1 MYSVKLIT
9 LVLSMA
15 ALSHGKAVQQQCNSC
30 CPTPTPPD
38 EDAITCDKLSEHL
51 GMLDDA
57 LAEGSCD
64 EVEGQQSDSVC
75 NAFTKAIPPCM
86 VLKGGSKQ
94 SECLAEKASELG
106 DEEIA
111 TNCKCKAFR
120 NIRDTVGSVKNMM
133 CVDSRESRNF
143 GYGYGMN
150 TIWFQYLL
158 CKDMS
163 FACYFFTQG
172 WNQGD
177 FGQYYL
183 YDNLLDSSSGLTDD
197 ALLTLAVVG
206 GGLGGG
212 YRPRYAPAHG
222 HYYPTTPEPEPETE
236 PEPLHR
242 RRRSGILSTPNTDE
256 PSTPSASRRRRQA
269 TSTDE
274 SSTGSASRRRR
285 ATPTEPS
292 TSSASRRRRATP
304 TNDEPSTSS
313 ASRRRRATPNETS
326 TASASRRRRQATP
339 YDESSTGSA
348 SRRRRATPTEPS
360 TASASRRRRDTPA
373 TPTTEPFSSRR
384 RRSTP
389 TTEAPTNSRRRRAT
403 PACCDLEGDEVC
415 ESDQDLC

>member
-1 MYSVKLIT
+1 MGSEDPIVFQLTQKHKMYSVKFIT
-9 LVLSMA
+9 LMLSMA

-64 EVEGQQSDSVC
+64 EVEGQQSDAVC

-111 TNCKCKAFR
+111 KKCKCKAFR

-183 YDNLLDSSSGLTDD
+183 YDKLLDSSSGLTDD

-212 YRPRYAPAHG
+212 YRPQYAPTHG
-222 HYYPTTPEPEPETE
+222 HYYPPPPEPEPESE
-236 PEPLHR
+236 PEHEPEPVPLHR
-242 RRRSGILSTPNTDE
+242 RRRSSSDE
-256 PSTPSASRRRRQA
+256 PITEASTSRRRRQA
-269 TSTDE
+269 TATE
-274 SSTGSASRRRR
+274 ASSSLSRRRR
-285 ATPTEPS
+285 QVTPTE
-292 TSSASRRRRATP
+292 ASP
-304 TNDEPSTSS
+304 
-313 ASRRRRATPNETS
+313 
-326 TASASRRRRQATP
+326 SRRRRQATP
-339 YDESSTGSA
+339 TEASPGP
-348 SRRRRATPTEPS
+348 SRRRRQVTPSEASPS
-360 TASASRRRRDTPA
+360 PYRRRRQVTPSEASPGPSRRRRQVTSTDASP
-373 TPTTEPFSSRR
+373 SRR
-384 RRSTP
+384 RRRS
-389 TTEAPTNSRRRRAT
+389 
-403 PACCDLEGDEVC
+403 CCDPDDDEVC
-415 ESDQDLC
+415 DSDQ

>member
-1 MYSVKLIT
+1 MGSEDPIVFQLTQKHKMYSLKFIT
-9 LVLSMA
+9 LVLSMV

-64 EVEGQQSDSVC
+64 EVEGQQSDAVC

-197 ALLTLAVVG
+197 TLLTLAVVG

-212 YRPRYAPAHG
+212 YRPQYAPTHG
-222 HYYPTTPEPEPETE
+222 HYYPPPEPEPESE
-236 PEPLHR
+236 PEHEPEPVPLHR
-242 RRRSGILSTPNTDE
+242 RRRSSSDE
-256 PSTPSASRRRRQA
+256 PITEASTSRRRRQA
-269 TSTDE
+269 TATE
-274 SSTGSASRRRR
+274 ASSS
-285 ATPTEPS
+285 P
-292 TSSASRRRRATP
+292 
-304 TNDEPSTSS
+304 
-313 ASRRRRATPNETS
+313 
-326 TASASRRRRQATP
+326 SRRRRQVT
-339 YDESSTGSA
+339 STDASP
-348 SRRRRATPTEPS
+348 SRRRRQVTS
-360 TASASRRRRDTPA
+360 
-373 TPTTEPFSSRR
+373 
-384 RRSTP
+384 
-389 TTEAPTNSRRRRAT
+389 TEASPSS
-403 PACCDLEGDEVC
+403 CDPDDDEVC
-415 ESDQDLC
+415 DSDQALC

>member
-1 MYSVKLIT
+1 M
-9 LVLSMA
+9 
-15 ALSHGKAVQQQCNSC
+15 G
-30 CPTPTPPD
+30 
-38 EDAITCDKLSEHL
+38 
-51 GMLDDA
+51 
-57 LAEGSCD
+57 
-64 EVEGQQSDSVC
+64 
-75 NAFTKAIPPCM
+75 AFTKAIPPCM

-111 TNCKCKAFR
+111 TNCKCKVFR
-120 NIRDTVGSVKNMM
+120 NIRETVGSVKNMM
-133 CVDSRESRNF
+133 CVDSRESRSF

-222 HYYPTTPEPEPETE
+222 HYYPTTPEPEPES
-236 PEPLHR
+236 EPLYR
-242 RRRSGILSTPNTDE
+242 RRRSGILSTPNTE
-256 PSTPSASRRRRQA
+256 PSTASASRRRRQA
-269 TSTDE
+269 TSTAKSSTGSASRRRRATPTNDGPSTSSASRRRRATPTNEPSTASASRRRRQATPADE

-285 ATPTEPS
+285 ATP
-292 TSSASRRRRATP
+292 
-304 TNDEPSTSS
+304 
-313 ASRRRRATPNETS
+313 
-326 TASASRRRRQATP
+326 
-339 YDESSTGSA
+339 
-348 SRRRRATPTEPS
+348 EPS
-360 TASASRRRRDTPA
+360 TASAFRRRRATPA
-373 TPTTEPFSSRR
+373 TPTTEPSSSRR

-389 TTEAPTNSRRRRAT
+389 TTEAPTTNSRRRRAT

>member
-1 MYSVKLIT
+1 MGDPIFFQFILMQKMFSVKFIT

-15 ALSHGKAVQQQCNSC
+15 ALSPGKSVQQCNSC
-30 CPTPTPPD
+30 CPTPILPD

-57 LAEGSCD
+57 IAEGSCD
-64 EVEGQQSDSVC
+64 EVEGQQSDAVC
-75 NAFTKAIPPCM
+75 NSFTKAIPHCM
-86 VLKGGSKQ
+86 VLKGGVKQ

-106 DEEIA
+106 DEEIV
-111 TNCKCKAFR
+111 TNYKCKAFR

-197 ALLTLAVVG
+197 TLLTLAVVG

-212 YRPRYAPAHG
+212 YRPQYAPTHG
-222 HYYPTTPEPEPETE
+222 HYYPPPPEPEPESE
-236 PEPLHR
+236 PEHEPEPVPLHR
-242 RRRSGILSTPNTDE
+242 RRRSSSDE
-256 PSTPSASRRRRQA
+256 PITEASTSRRRRQA
-269 TSTDE
+269 TATE
-274 SSTGSASRRRR
+274 AS
-285 ATPTEPS
+285 PS
-292 TSSASRRRRATP
+292 P
-304 TNDEPSTSS
+304 Y
-313 ASRRRRATPNETS
+313 
-326 TASASRRRRQATP
+326 RRRRQVT
-339 YDESSTGSA
+339 STDA
-348 SRRRRATPTEPS
+348 SP
-360 TASASRRRRDTPA
+360 SRRRRDA
-373 TPTTEPFSSRR
+373 PTTESSSKPTLRR
-384 RRSTP
+384 RRS
-389 TTEAPTNSRRRRAT
+389 
-403 PACCDLEGDEVC
+403 CCDPDDDEVC
-415 ESDQDLC
+415 DSDQALC

>member
-1 MYSVKLIT
+1 MGSEDPIVFQLTQKHKMYSVKFIT
-9 LVLSMA
+9 LVLSMV

-64 EVEGQQSDSVC
+64 IVEGQQSDAVC

-120 NIRDTVGSVKNMM
+120 NIRYTVGSVKNMM

-183 YDNLLDSSSGLTDD
+183 YDNLLDSLSGLTDD

-222 HYYPTTPEPEPETE
+222 HYYPTTPEPEPES
-236 PEPLHR
+236 EPLYR

-256 PSTPSASRRRRQA
+256 PSTA
-269 TSTDE
+269 
-274 SSTGSASRRRR
+274 
-285 ATPTEPS
+285 
-292 TSSASRRRRATP
+292 SASRRRRATP
-304 TNDEPSTSS
+304 TNEP
-313 ASRRRRATPNETS
+313 S

-339 YDESSTGSA
+339 SDESSTGSA
-348 SRRRRATPTEPS
+348 SRRHRATPEPS
-360 TASASRRRRDTPA
+360 TASAFRRRRATPA
-373 TPTTEPFSSRR
+373 TPTTEPSSSRR

-389 TTEAPTNSRRRRAT
+389 TTEAPTTNSRRRRAT

>member
-1 MYSVKLIT
+1 MGSEDPIVFQLTQKHKMYSVKFIT

-64 EVEGQQSDSVC
+64 EVEGQQLDAVC

-197 ALLTLAVVG
+197 TLLTLAVVG

-212 YRPRYAPAHG
+212 YRPQYAPTHG
-222 HYYPTTPEPEPETE
+222 HYYPPSPEPEPESE
-236 PEPLHR
+236 PEHEPEPVPLHR
-242 RRRSGILSTPNTDE
+242 RRRSSSDE
-256 PSTPSASRRRRQA
+256 PITEASTSRRRRQA
-269 TSTDE
+269 TATE
-274 SSTGSASRRRR
+274 ASSSL
-285 ATPTEPS
+285 
-292 TSSASRRRRATP
+292 
-304 TNDEPSTSS
+304 
-313 ASRRRRATPNETS
+313 
-326 TASASRRRRQATP
+326 SRRRRQVTP
-339 YDESSTGSA
+339 TDASP
-348 SRRRRATPTEPS
+348 SRRRRQVTSTE
-360 TASASRRRRDTPA
+360 ASPSRRRRDA
-373 TPTTEPFSSRR
+373 PTTESSSKPTLRR
-384 RRSTP
+384 RRS
-389 TTEAPTNSRRRRAT
+389 
-403 PACCDLEGDEVC
+403 CCDPDDDEVC
-415 ESDQDLC
+415 DSDQALCY

>member
-1 MYSVKLIT
+1 MGSENPIVLQLTQKHIMYSVKFIT
-9 LVLSMA
+9 LVLSMVV
-15 ALSHGKAVQQQCNSC
+15 LSHGKAVQQQCNSC

-212 YRPRYAPAHG
+212 YRPRYAPAQG

-256 PSTPSASRRRRQA
+256 PSTASASRRRRQA

-285 ATPTEPS
+285 ATPTNEP
-292 TSSASRRRRATP
+292 
-304 TNDEPSTSS
+304 
-313 ASRRRRATPNETS
+313 S

-339 YDESSTGSA
+339 SDESSTGSA
-348 SRRRRATPTEPS
+348 SRRRSTPTTEPS
-360 TASASRRRRDTPA
+360 TASA
-373 TPTTEPFSSRR
+373 F
-384 RRSTP
+384 
-389 TTEAPTNSRRRRAT
+389 RRRRA
-403 PACCDLEGDEVC
+403 
-415 ESDQDLC
+415 

>member
-1 MYSVKLIT
+1 MGSEDLIFFQIKSKHKMLSVKLIT

-15 ALSHGKAVQQQCNSC
+15 MFSHGKAVQQCNSC

-38 EDAITCDKLSEHL
+38 EDAITCDKLGEHL
-51 GMLDDA
+51 DKLDDA

-64 EVEGQQSDSVC
+64 EVEGQQSDAVC

-111 TNCKCKAFR
+111 KNCKCKAFR
-120 NIRDTVGSVKNMM
+120 NIRATVGSVKNMM

-183 YDNLLDSSSGLTDD
+183 YDNLLDSSTGLTDD

-256 PSTPSASRRRRQA
+256 PST
-269 TSTDE
+269 
-274 SSTGSASRRRR
+274 
-285 ATPTEPS
+285 
-292 TSSASRRRRATP
+292 SSASRRRRATP

-313 ASRRRRATPNETS
+313 ASRRRRATPAKDEPSTS
-326 TASASRRRRQATP
+326 
-339 YDESSTGSA
+339 SA
-348 SRRRRATPTEPS
+348 SRRRRATRTDPS
-360 TASASRRRRDTPA
+360 TASASRRRRATPA
-373 TPTTEPFSSRR
+373 TPTTEPSSSRR

-389 TTEAPTNSRRRRAT
+389 TTEAPTNSRKRRAT
-403 PACCDLEGDEVC
+403 PACCDLEG
-415 ESDQDLC
+415 

>member
-1 MYSVKLIT
+1 MGSEDLIFFQIKSKHKMLSVKLIT

-15 ALSHGKAVQQQCNSC
+15 MFSHGKAVQQCNSC

-38 EDAITCDKLSEHL
+38 EDAITCDKLGEHL
-51 GMLDDA
+51 DRLDDA
-57 LAEGSCD
+57 IAEGSCD
-64 EVEGQQSDSVC
+64 EVEGQQSDAVC

-106 DEEIA
+106 DEEIV

-120 NIRDTVGSVKNMM
+120 NIRNTVGSVKNMM

-158 CKDMS
+158 CKDLG

-242 RRRSGILSTPNTDE
+242 RRRSGIFSTPNTDE

-285 ATPTEPS
+285 ATPTDS
-292 TSSASRRRRATP
+292 
-304 TNDEPSTSS
+304 
-313 ASRRRRATPNETS
+313 S

-348 SRRRRATPTEPS
+348 SRRRRATPT
-360 TASASRRRRDTPA
+360 
-373 TPTTEPFSSRR
+373 
-384 RRSTP
+384 
-389 TTEAPTNSRRRRAT
+389 TEAPTNSRRRRAT
-403 PACCDLEGDEVC
+403 PACCDLEGDEV
-415 ESDQDLC
+415 